1 MASEHT
7 PLFSIITVCYQALP
21 ELQRTVASV
30 NASTFKGYEHLI
42 IDGGSSDGTVKWLEG
57 LHDPLLRWES
67 APDKGLYDA
76 MNKGLAR
83 AKGEFVWFVNAG
95 DLIYSEQT
103 MAQLATM
110 VKEEVDILFG
120 EVELKSPLGKVLG
133 TRSELTPHKTPDH
146 LDWRTMRFGMVVS
159 HQAFL
164 PRRRI
169 APSYI
174 ADNLCADIDWVI
186 RCLKVSRSS
195 INTHLILAQFETGG
209 LSRQRHRESLK
220 DRYEVLKLHF
230 GYLPNLFN
238 HIFIILRAL
247 WAKMTRSSDRRY

>member
-7 PLFSIITVCYQALP
+7 PLFSVITVCYQALP

-30 NASTFKGYEHLI
+30 NTSTFRDYEHLI

-57 LHDPLLRWES
+57 IKDPLVRWES

-76 MNKGLAR
+76 MNKGLAQ

-103 MAQLATM
+103 MAQMATM
-110 VKEEVDILFG
+110 IDEKVDILFG
-120 EVELKSPLGKVLG
+120 EVVLKSPEGKVLG
-133 TRSELTPHKTPDH
+133 TRSEMTPHKTPD
-146 LDWRTMRFGMVVS
+146 LLNWRSMRFGMVVS
-159 HQAFL
+159 HQAFV

-169 APSYI
+169 APFYLE
-174 ADNLCADIDWVI
+174 DNLCADIDWVI
-186 RCLKVSRSS
+186 RCLKVSGESM
-195 INTHLILAQFETGG
+195 NTHLIFAQFETGG

-220 DRYEVLKLHF
+220 DRYEVLRHHF
-230 GYLPNLFN
+230 GFLPNLCN
-238 HIFIILRAL
+238 HIYILLRAL
-247 WAKMTRSSDRRY
+247 WTKLTISSERRY